1 MSRLLR
7 LQPRHTRLSRPSRAK
22 RVLIGLVVVLI
33 VIVVAP
39 GPPSLDSI
47 SDSISE
53 SNSTSTS
60 NSTTDT
66 TPCRRILEEKRGVK
80 GGRQPPLRRYVTGDF
95 PGSLWG
101 IGEAT
106 YLEWGSGE
114 STSAVAS
121 LARRAYTIEHVA
133 ERCALASGLS
143 ETRCLAAEG
152 RWTMYCHVLVS
163 HENASSS
170 LLEETRGYV
179 QAPGRFGET
188 TYDVVFVNG
197 TRRGACARAIT
208 PYLRDGSV
216 VAWNDLDDDGN
227 DGNATTTTVGF
238 ERIERVGATVFF
250 RFNETSFVREF

>member
-1 MSRLLR
+1 M
-7 LQPRHTRLSRPSRAK
+7 
-22 RVLIGLVVVLI
+22 
-33 VIVVAP
+33 
-39 GPPSLDSI
+39 
-47 SDSISE
+47 
-53 SNSTSTS
+53 
-60 NSTTDT
+60 
-66 TPCRRILEEKRGVK
+66 
-80 GGRQPPLRRYVTGDF
+80 
-95 PGSLWG
+95 
-101 IGEAT
+101 
-106 YLEWGSGE
+106 
-114 STSAVAS
+114 VAS

-133 ERCALASGLS
+133 ERCAFASDLA

-152 RWTMYCHVLVS
+152 RWTMYCHVLVG

-170 LLEETRGYV
+170 LPEETRGYV

-227 DGNATTTTVGF
+227 DGNATTTTVAKTTPTGF

-250 RFNETSFVREF
+250 RFNETSFVG